1 MSLKIE
7 FGRMVR
13 TNRKLLKMR
22 QMELSKLAD
31 MDLRHIY
38 NIERGLKEPKLR
50 TVIVLADI
58 LKLDLNALK
67 AFAGHDENGIYWKF
81 YDTLE
86 EAGQGE
92 CHD

>member
-13 TNRKLLKMR
+13 AKRKLLEMR

-31 MDLRHIY
+31 IDLRHVY
-38 NIERGLKEPKLR
+38 NIELGLKEPKLR

-67 AFAGHDENGIYWKF
+67 AFAEHDENGVYWKF

-86 EAGQGE
+86 ESERGDSE
-92 CHD
+92 F